1 MNLFDL
7 LTRKNGITD
16 YSQNMPPLQAQPQI
30 KAVQLDANGV
40 PITGVDIQPERKI
53 TVGDRITNALLG
65 TSAKPV
71 DSINDNNALFMALTN
86 QQDEWRK
93 KGFPENIIVGAGQ
106 GLNSGNKEVATFID
120 NNNIRKPH
128 NDEEIALAKEGKF
141 NSYAPIQAT
150 VSEAPRVG
158 GLLNDVASGYRENR
172 NTPFSIQNLE
182 PNKNKG
188 IGYRIGEGLGS
199 AVRFGESPAG
209 RALLVGGILGAT
221 GGDALQS
228 IAYGASTGM
237 QNQANRMNDKIYRN
251 DLISTQQ
258 QALIN
263 SPEFN
268 QLSETEQKQ
277 ILDQLHTDSNYM
289 GLSKEEAKG
298 LNTEQYRARLG
309 EKQTNMKNKAIEN
322 YLTGRQ
328 SQQLQ
333 DIADKV
339 NSYRGYLGEKTYGN
353 LINSQQLR
361 DNAAY
366 RKMFYDAQQANL
378 REQMEFRRQQ
388 ALADKQYKNL
398 MLEFQKQKEAS
409 DRAYQNAQLG
419 VTMRGQDLNYSLG
432 QDRIKANKAEANE
445 KIQAEKKEQEKANN
459 QIRALASL
467 FKDLPQN
474 KVGKGFQK
482 ITGLGAT
489 GLYAAGYGGTSTT
502 SYDAVADALATSL
515 ARKNGEKGNLSDS
528 DIKRWRKPLPNITD
542 TPEQAQAKFNA
553 LHKIYGFPQ
562 INIIE
567 NKDGQVF

>member
-7 LTRKNGITD
+7 LTRKNGIAD
-16 YSQNMPPLQAQPQI
+16 YSQNMRPLQAQPQM
-30 KAVQLDANGV
+30 KAGQVDANGA
-40 PITGVDIQPERKI
+40 PITGIEIQPESKI

-71 DSINDNNALFMALTN
+71 DSINVNNALFMALTN

-93 KGFPENIIVGAGQ
+93 KGLPENIIVGAGQ
-106 GLNSGNKEVATFID
+106 GLNSGNKDVATFID

-128 NDEEIALAKEGKF
+128 TDEEIALAKEGKF

-150 VSEAPRVG
+150 VSENPRVG
-158 GLLNDVASGYRENR
+158 GLLNDIASGYRENR

-228 IAYGASTGM
+228 ITYGTSTGM

-251 DLISTQQ
+251 DLINTQQ
-258 QALIN
+258 QALKN

-268 QLSETEQKQ
+268 KLSEAEQKQ

-289 GLSKEEAKG
+289 GLSKKETKG
-298 LNTEQYRARLG
+298 LNTEQYRAKLR
-309 EKQTNMKNKAIEN
+309 EKQTNMKNKAIED

-353 LINSQQLR
+353 LIKSQQLR
-361 DNAAY
+361 DNAAD

-388 ALADKQYKNL
+388 ALADLNYKNM
-398 MLEFQKQKEAS
+398 MLELQKQKEER

-419 VTMRGQDLNYSLG
+419 LGYAKLESDNENRRLDRAERAKDRASKILSKQEDFTDVEKQLNNFKGTFKGLPG
-432 QDRIKANKAEANE
+432 KAESYTFGNLRAATGTQTTKEANFNA
-445 KIQAEKKEQEKANN
+445 QRTLLFN
-459 QIRALASL
+459 QI
-467 FKDLPQN
+467 
-474 KVGKGFQK
+474 
-482 ITGLGAT
+482 
-489 GLYAAGYGGTSTT
+489 
-502 SYDAVADALATSL
+502 
-515 ARKNGEKGNLSDS
+515 ARKLGGEKGVLSDQDMKRIELALPTLTDS
-528 DIKRWRKPLPNITD
+528 YDQKIAKMKAVEDLLTIRKGGTPQTYKSGKYTVRIK
-542 TPEQAQAKFNA
+542 
-553 LHKIYGFPQ
+553 
-562 INIIE
+562 
-567 NKDGQVF
+567 

>member
-7 LTRKNGITD
+7 LTRKNGIAD
-16 YSQNMPPLQAQPQI
+16 YSQNMPPLQAQPQM

-172 NTPFSIQNLE
+172 NTPFGIQNLE

-228 IAYGASTGM
+228 ITYGASTGM

-251 DLISTQQ
+251 DLINTQQ

-263 SPEFN
+263 SPKFN
-268 QLSETEQKQ
+268 QLSEAEQKQ

-298 LNTEQYRARLG
+298 LNTEQYRAKLG

-388 ALADKQYKNL
+388 ALADLNYKNM

-419 VTMRGQDLNYSLG
+419 LGYAKLGSDNENRRLDREERAKDRESKILSKQEDFRDVEKQLNNFKGTFKGLPG
-432 QDRIKANKAEANE
+432 KAESYTFGNLRAATGTQTTKEANFNA
-445 KIQAEKKEQEKANN
+445 QRTLLFN
-459 QIRALASL
+459 QI
-467 FKDLPQN
+467 
-474 KVGKGFQK
+474 
-482 ITGLGAT
+482 
-489 GLYAAGYGGTSTT
+489 
-502 SYDAVADALATSL
+502 
-515 ARKNGEKGNLSDS
+515 ARKLGGEKGVLSDQ
-528 DIKRWRKPLPNITD
+528 DIKRIELALPTLTDSYDQKIAKMKAVEDLLTIRKGG
-542 TPEQAQAKFNA
+542 TPQTYQSGKYTVRI
-553 LHKIYGFPQ
+553 K
-562 INIIE
+562 
-567 NKDGQVF
+567 

>member
-16 YSQNMPPLQAQPQI
+16 YSQNTPPLQAQPQMEAI
-30 KAVQLDANGV
+30 QVDANGV
-40 PITGVDIQPERKI
+40 PITGIEKQPESKI
-53 TVGDRITNALLG
+53 TIGDRITNALLG
-65 TSAKPV
+65 TSAKSV
-71 DSINDNNALFMALTN
+71 DSINVNNALFTALTN

-93 KGFPENIIVGAGQ
+93 KGLPENIIVGAGQ
-106 GLNSGNKEVATFID
+106 GLNSGNKDVATFID

-128 NDEEIALAKEGKF
+128 TDEEIALAKEGKF

-150 VSEAPRVG
+150 VSENPRVG
-158 GLLNDVASGYRENR
+158 GLLNDIASGYRENR

-228 IAYGASTGM
+228 ITYGTSTGM

-251 DLISTQQ
+251 DLINTQQ
-258 QALIN
+258 QALMN

-268 QLSETEQKQ
+268 ELSEAEQKQ

-298 LNTEQYRARLG
+298 LNTEQYRTKLR
-309 EKQTNMKNKAIEN
+309 EKQTNMKNKAIED

-388 ALADKQYKNL
+388 ALADLNYKNM

-419 VTMRGQDLNYSLG
+419 LGYAKLGSDNENRRLDREERAKDRESKILSKQEDFTDVEKQLNNFKGTFKGLPG
-432 QDRIKANKAEANE
+432 KAESYTFGNLRAATGTQTTKEANFNA
-445 KIQAEKKEQEKANN
+445 QRTLLFN
-459 QIRALASL
+459 QI
-467 FKDLPQN
+467 
-474 KVGKGFQK
+474 
-482 ITGLGAT
+482 
-489 GLYAAGYGGTSTT
+489 
-502 SYDAVADALATSL
+502 
-515 ARKNGEKGNLSDS
+515 ARKLGGEKGVLSDQDMKRIELALPTLTDS
-528 DIKRWRKPLPNITD
+528 YAQKIAKMKAVEDLLTIRKGGTPQTYKSGKYTVRIK
-542 TPEQAQAKFNA
+542 
-553 LHKIYGFPQ
+553 
-562 INIIE
+562 
-567 NKDGQVF
+567 

>member
-7 LTRKNGITD
+7 LTRKNEITD
-16 YSQNMPPLQAQPQI
+16 YSQNMPPLQAQPQM

-40 PITGVDIQPERKI
+40 PITGINIHPERKI

-93 KGFPENIIVGAGQ
+93 KGLPENIIVGAGQ

-209 RALLVGGILGAT
+209 RALLVSGILGAT

-228 IAYGASTGM
+228 ITYGASTGM

-251 DLISTQQ
+251 DLINTQQ
-258 QALIN
+258 QALMN
-263 SPEFN
+263 SPKFN
-268 QLSETEQKQ
+268 QLSEAEQKQ

-298 LNTEQYRARLG
+298 LNTEQYRAKLG

-328 SQQLQ
+328 TQQLQ

-388 ALADKQYKNL
+388 ALADLNYKNM

-419 VTMRGQDLNYSLG
+419 LGYAKLGSDNENRRLDREERAKDRESKILSKQEDFTDVEKQLNNFKGTFKGLPG
-432 QDRIKANKAEANE
+432 KAESYTFGNLRAATGTQTTKEANFNA
-445 KIQAEKKEQEKANN
+445 QRTLLFN
-459 QIRALASL
+459 QI
-467 FKDLPQN
+467 
-474 KVGKGFQK
+474 
-482 ITGLGAT
+482 
-489 GLYAAGYGGTSTT
+489 
-502 SYDAVADALATSL
+502 
-515 ARKNGEKGNLSDS
+515 ARKLGGEKGVLSDQ
-528 DIKRWRKPLPNITD
+528 DMKRIELALPTLTDSYDQKIAKMKAVEDLLTIRKGG
-542 TPEQAQAKFNA
+542 TPQTYKSG
-553 LHKIYGFPQ
+553 KYTVRV
-562 INIIE
+562 
-567 NKDGQVF
+567 K

>member
-16 YSQNMPPLQAQPQI
+16 YSQNMRPLQAQPQM
-30 KAVQLDANGV
+30 KAVQVDANGA
-40 PITGVDIQPERKI
+40 PITGIEIQPERKI
-53 TVGDRITNALLG
+53 TVGDKFRGFSSNFGDKLTNALLG
-65 TSAKPV
+65 TSSQPT
-71 DSINDNNALFMALTN
+71 DSINTN
-86 QQDEWRK
+86 GEM
-93 KGFPENIIVGAGQ
+93 
-106 GLNSGNKEVATFID
+106 S
-120 NNNIRKPH
+120 
-128 NDEEIALAKEGKF
+128 
-141 NSYAPIQAT
+141 AT
-150 VSEAPRVG
+150 VSENPRVG
-158 GLLNDVASGYRENR
+158 GLLNNVRDGYRENV
-172 NTPFSIQNLE
+172 NTPFNISNLE
-182 PNKNKG
+182 PNKDKG
-188 IGYRIGEGLGS
+188 LGYRIGEGLGS
-199 AVRFGESPAG
+199 IARSLDSPAG
-209 RALLVGGILGAT
+209 KMLL
-221 GGDALQS
+221 
-228 IAYGASTGM
+228 AYGASKMLGDT
-237 QNQANRMNDKIYRN
+237 NPLEQAFTAGAVNFNNEMNDKIYRN
-251 DLISTQQ
+251 DLINTQQ
-258 QALIN
+258 QALMN
-263 SPEFN
+263 SPKFN
-268 QLSETEQKQ
+268 QLSDTEQKQ

-298 LNTEQYRARLG
+298 LNTEQYRAKLG
-309 EKQTNMKNKAIEN
+309 EKQTNMKNKAIED

-366 RKMFYDAQQANL
+366 RKMFYDDQQANL

-388 ALADKQYKNL
+388 AL
-398 MLEFQKQKEAS
+398 
-409 DRAYQNAQLG
+409 AQLG

>member
-1 MNLFDL
+1 MNLFDF
-7 LTRKNGITD
+7 LTRKNGIPD
-16 YSQNMPPLQAQPQI
+16 YSQNMPPLRENPQMEAI
-30 KAVQLDANGV
+30 QLDANGV
-40 PITGVDIQPERKI
+40 PITGVEIQPERKM
-53 TVGDRITNALLG
+53 TVGDRFKGYTNNFGNKLTDALLG
-65 TSAKPV
+65 TSAPAT
-71 DSINDNNALFMALTN
+71 DDINTD
-86 QQDEWRK
+86 
-93 KGFPENIIVGAGQ
+93 GQ
-106 GLNSGNKEVATFID
+106 IS
-120 NNNIRKPH
+120 
-128 NDEEIALAKEGKF
+128 
-141 NSYAPIQAT
+141 AT
-150 VSEAPRVG
+150 VSENPRVG
-158 GLLNDVASGYRENR
+158 GFLNDIASGYRENR

-188 IGYRIGEGLGS
+188 IGYKIGEGFGS
-199 AVRFGESPAG
+199 AVRFGESPTG

-237 QNQANRMNDKIYRN
+237 QNQVNRMNDKIYRN
-251 DLISTQQ
+251 DLINTQQ
-258 QALIN
+258 QALMN

-298 LNTEQYRARLG
+298 LNTEQYRAKLG

-333 DIADKV
+333 DIANKV
-339 NSYRGYLGEKTYGN
+339 NNYRGYLGEKTYGN

-388 ALADKQYKNL
+388 ALADLNYKNM

-419 VTMRGQDLNYSLG
+419 LGYAKLGSDNENRRLDREERAKDRESKILSKQEDFTDVEKQLNNFKGTFKGLPG
-432 QDRIKANKAEANE
+432 KAESYTFGNLRAVTGTQTTKEANFNA
-445 KIQAEKKEQEKANN
+445 QRTLLFN
-459 QIRALASL
+459 QI
-467 FKDLPQN
+467 
-474 KVGKGFQK
+474 
-482 ITGLGAT
+482 
-489 GLYAAGYGGTSTT
+489 
-502 SYDAVADALATSL
+502 
-515 ARKNGEKGNLSDS
+515 ARKLGGEKGVLSDQDMKRIELALPTLTDS
-528 DIKRWRKPLPNITD
+528 YDQKIAKMKAVEDLLTIRKGGTPQTYQSGKYTVRIK
-542 TPEQAQAKFNA
+542 
-553 LHKIYGFPQ
+553 
-562 INIIE
+562 
-567 NKDGQVF
+567 